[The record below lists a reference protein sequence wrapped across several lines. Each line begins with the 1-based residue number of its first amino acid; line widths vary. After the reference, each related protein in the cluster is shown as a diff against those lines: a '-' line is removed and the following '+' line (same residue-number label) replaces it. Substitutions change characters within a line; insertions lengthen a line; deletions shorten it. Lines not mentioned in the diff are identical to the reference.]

1 MVSLAE
7 QTKDVFGDKPIKVPQ
22 MGLPTPLPDPYS
34 PEIKELRK
42 KMILEDVPNVAKKTA
57 LGVAVGIPAIPS
69 DILELNKLVNDLAI
83 NYGSK
88 NISAIA
94 QSVQP
99 QVDFLQKKFGR
110 DKFDQ
115 MLNNIGIPSDAS
127 DPAQM
132 TGEIISGFLS
142 GRALV
147 KGLQKGIKKSL
158 PKEKVNV
165 PKSKQVYKE
174 PLKFPKSQ
182 LEVTRETLPAFKAAD
197 IKNLDATTKKVFSTV
212 FTTRKP
218 ATDYFKD
225 LFNTNTYEAR
235 EYLSELLY
243 STTFGGTKEF
253 GMYDV
258 VSENRLNKVKKNIY
272 DLTQKKL
279 EAYPEKMIVYRTGSL
294 DPDNLKK
301 YNIDASDIPT
311 SFTLNPDFDPKSLPW
326 NQRQNYPPLEKYEV
340 NKKDVLA
347 SADLNEG
354 NFEDEI
360 IIRPKD
366 VTLKP
371 TTTYTKNVYHLGK
384 GKIEGDKFN
393 LMGESDFGIHV
404 GTKGQADTMNKIKYG
419 VVEQTMKPT
428 LELEGKE
435 IKALGQRTF
444 PLQIADDLK
453 PARIPDVESFKM
465 PKKWLDHLAVASDDK
480 AGMDYM
486 TQTTEAMTDLKNRPK
501 VEYKGVTYYMSD
513 NAAEMDIKNYDSKL
527 NQSYIPAV
535 VMDEQL
541 WKDLVLSALKEQTR
555 RKKTL
560 NRDRVIKPED
570 NPEDKKLW
578 FDKIKEVANKNGYD
592 SYIYRNEKEQDQLD
606 MWADSYMLLE
616 PDQLKYKFS
625 KTKTKGNPRLDKHK
639 GGMI

>member
-7 QTKDVFGDKPIKVPQ
+7 QTENRFGDKPIIKIPQ
-22 MGLPTPLPDPYS
+22 MGLPAPLPDPNS
-34 PEIKELRK
+34 PEISAIRK
-42 KMILEDVPNVAKKTA
+42 KMILEGVPNVAKKTA

-99 QVDFLQKKFGR
+99 QIDFLQQKLGR
-110 DKFDQ
+110 DKFDK
-115 MLNNIGIPSDAS
+115 MLNSIGIPSDAS

-132 TGEIISGFLS
+132 TGEIISGFLT
-142 GRALV
+142 GAVLV
-147 KGLQKGIKKSL
+147 KGIQTGIKKSL
-158 PKEKVNV
+158 PKD
-165 PKSKQVYKE
+165 KQVYKE

-182 LEVTRETLPAFKAAD
+182 LEVTRETLPAFKAVD
-197 IKNLDATTKKVFSTV
+197 IENLDATTKKVFNTV

-225 LFNTNTYEAR
+225 LFNTNIYEAR

-243 STTFGGTKEF
+243 SKTFGGTKEF
-253 GMYDV
+253 YDI

-272 DLTQKKL
+272 NLTQKKL
-279 EAYPEKMIVYRTGSL
+279 EAYPEKIIVYRTGSL
-294 DPDNLKK
+294 DPRNLKK
-301 YNIDASDIPT
+301 YDVDASDIPT
-311 SFTLNPDFDPKSLPW
+311 SFTLNPDFDLKSFYLRS
-326 NQRQNYPPLEKYEV
+326 NVKNPPLEKYEV
-340 NKKDVLA
+340 NKKDILA
-347 SADLNEG
+347 SADLYKS

-371 TTTYTKNVYHLGK
+371 TTTYTKNIYHLGK
-384 GKIEGDKFN
+384 GEIKGDKFN

-419 VVEQTMKPT
+419 VVEPTMKPT

-486 TQTTEAMTDLKNRPK
+486 TQTTAAKTDLKNRPR

-513 NAAEMDIKNYDSKL
+513 NAKEMDIKNYDPKL
-527 NQSYIPAV
+527 NQSMV
-535 VMDEQL
+535 REEMDEQL
-541 WKDLVLSALKEQTR
+541 WKDLVLSALEEQTR
-555 RKKTL
+555 LKK
-560 NRDRVIKPED
+560 NKSVDFKERQV
-570 NPEDKKLW
+570 W

-592 SYIYRNEKEQDQLD
+592 SYIYRNEKERDQLD

-616 PDQLKYKFS
+616 QDQVKYEFS

-639 GGMI
+639 GGII

>member
-1 MVSLAE
+1 MVSPSQE
-7 QTKDVFGDKPIKVPQ
+7 QIRAQIDKLLPEYAPSGKFARGEQGSFKDF
-22 MGLPTPLPDPYS
+22 
-34 PEIKELRK
+34 
-42 KMILEDVPNVAKKTA
+42 AKKQA
-57 LGVAVGIPAIPS
+57 EGMKKAGIGVAVGTAAIPS
-69 DILELNKLVNDLAI
+69 DLLELNKLVNDLAI

-94 QSVQP
+94 TSVQP
-99 QVDFLQKKFGR
+99 QIDFLQQKFGR
-110 DKFDQ
+110 AKFDK
-115 MLNNIGIPSDAS
+115 MLNSIGISSDAS

-132 TGEIISGFLS
+132 TGEIISGFIS
-142 GRALV
+142 GKALV
-147 KGLQKGIKKSL
+147 KGLQTGIKKSL

-326 NQRQNYPPLEKYEV
+326 NRRQNYPPLEKYEV

-428 LELEGKE
+428 LELEGKK

-444 PLQIADDLK
+444 PLQLTDDLK

-486 TQTTEAMTDLKNRPK
+486 TQTTEAMLDLKNRPK

-513 NAAEMDIKNYDSKL
+513 NAAEMDIKNYDPKL
-527 NQSYIPAV
+527 NQSMV
-535 VMDEQL
+535 REEMDEQL
-541 WKDLVLSALKEQTR
+541 WKDLVLSALEEQTR
-555 RKKTL
+555 RKK
-560 NRDRVIKPED
+560 NKSVDFKERQV
-570 NPEDKKLW
+570 W

-592 SYIYRNEKEQDQLD
+592 SYIYRNEKEEDQLD

-616 PDQLKYKFS
+616 PDQLKYEFS